1 MNRLSPSFSHPG
13 SVGRSPPSCAVILL
27 TSNAAVPT
35 MERSFVVLAFGKVTN
50 PWYDWSMSEMQREGE
65 EWKSIV
71 QFQRA
76 PSDGEK
82 AIEVVIV
89 RLVSLGHRLSEEDVH
104 TGVLL
109 GSL

>member
-1 MNRLSPSFSHPG
+1 
-13 SVGRSPPSCAVILL
+13 
-27 TSNAAVPT
+27 
-35 MERSFVVLAFGKVTN
+35 
-50 PWYDWSMSEMQREGE
+50 MSEMQRDGK

-76 PSDGEK
+76 PRDGEK
-82 AIEVVIV
+82 AIEDVSV

-109 GSL
+109 GSLYVRPVGV

>member
-1 MNRLSPSFSHPG
+1 MHS
-13 SVGRSPPSCAVILL
+13 AVE
-27 TSNAAVPT
+27 S
-35 MERSFVVLAFGKVTN
+35 MEWSFVVLAFGKATN
-50 PWYDWSMSEMQREGE
+50 PWYDWSMSEMQREGD
-65 EWKSIV
+65 EWKSIM

-82 AIEVVIV
+82 AIEDVSV

-104 TGVLL
+104 TGVFL